1 MNKLTITL
9 LTLLTLSSCRMT
21 KLNLKSDKFSYREL
35 SNNEW
40 TQFTDWQ
47 PIDIKVKLK
56 KAPFNIVKGK
66 VIFYDKEKLS
76 LKIIEENE
84 ESKTEK
90 GERII
95 SYNCVD
101 NDGSKCYL
109 ILIDKGE
116 SVNAVVYYTNL
127 NLCYNLI
134 EIK

>member
-1 MNKLTITL
+1 MKKITL
-9 LTLLTLSSCRMT
+9 LLILTTLASCRLT
-21 KLNLKSDKFSYREL
+21 KLNLKADKFSYREM

-56 KAPFNIVKGK
+56 KAPFNILKGK
-66 VIFYDKEKLS
+66 VIFHDKDKLS
-76 LKIIEENE
+76 LKIIQENE

-101 NDGSKCYL
+101 NDGAKCYL
-109 ILIDKGE
+109 IVIDKGE
-116 SVNAVVYYTNL
+116 SVNAIVYYTNL

>member
-21 KLNLKSDKFSYREL
+21 KLNLKADKFSYREM

-66 VIFYDKEKLS
+66 VIFYDKEKLC
-76 LKIIEENE
+76 LKIIQENE
-84 ESKTEK
+84 ESKTEREK
-90 GERII
+90 EL
-95 SYNCVD
+95 
-101 NDGSKCYL
+101 YL
-109 ILIDKGE
+109 ITVWIMMVQ
-116 SVNAVVYYTNL
+116 SVIL
-127 NLCYNLI
+127 F
-134 EIK
+134 

>member
-1 MNKLTITL
+1 MNKLIILLIITA
-9 LTLLTLSSCRMT
+9 LSSCRIT
-21 KLNLKSDKFSYREL
+21 SIDLKADKFSYREI

-47 PIDIKVKLK
+47 PVDIKVKLK
-56 KAPFNIVKGK
+56 KAPFKLLKSKFIVYHKS
-66 VIFYDKEKLS
+66 KLS

-84 ESKTEK
+84 ESKTDK

-101 NDGSKCYL
+101 NDGAKCYL
-109 ILIDKGE
+109 IVIDKGE
-116 SVNAVVYYTNL
+116 SVNAIIYYTNL

-134 EIK
+134 ETK

>member
-1 MNKLTITL
+1 MKNLLTTL
-9 LTLLTLSSCRMT
+9 LLGIILTSCRIT
-21 KLNLKSDKFSYREL
+21 TLDLKSDKFSYRENT
-35 SNNEW
+35 NNEW
-40 TQFTDWQ
+40 AQFTDWK

-56 KAPFNIVKGK
+56 KAPFKLGKGK
-66 VIFYDKEKLS
+66 LVIYDNPKLS
-76 LKIIEENE
+76 LKLIEENE

-109 ILIDKGE
+109 ILIDKGQ
-116 SVNAVVYYTNL
+116 SVNAIIYYTNL

-134 EIK
+134 ETK

>member
-1 MNKLTITL
+1 M
-9 LTLLTLSSCRMT
+9 
-21 KLNLKSDKFSYREL
+21 

-56 KAPFNIVKGK
+56 KTPFNILKGK
-66 VIFYDKEKLS
+66 VIFYDKDKLS
-76 LKIIEENE
+76 LKIIKENE

-109 ILIDKGE
+109 ILIDKGG
-116 SVNAVVYYTNL
+116 SVNAIVYYTNI

-134 EIK
+134 EIN

>member
-1 MNKLTITL
+1 MNKFILLLILTTL
-9 LTLLTLSSCRMT
+9 VSCRIT
-21 KLNLKSDKFSYREL
+21 SLDLKSDKFSYREM

-56 KAPFNIVKGK
+56 KAPFNLLRGK
-66 VIFYDKEKLS
+66 VIFYEKDKLS
-76 LKIIEENE
+76 LKIVEENK

-90 GERII
+90 GERIV

-101 NDGSKCYL
+101 NDGAKCYL

-116 SVNAVVYYTNL
+116 SVNAVIYYTNL

-134 EIK
+134 ESK

>member
-1 MNKLTITL
+1 MKKFIFPIIF
-9 LTLLTLSSCRMT
+9 LTLSSCRIST
-21 KLNLKSDKFSYREL
+21 LNMKGDKFSYREM

-56 KAPFNIVKGK
+56 KAPFNILKGK
-66 VIFYDKEKLS
+66 VIFYDKAKLT

-101 NDGSKCYL
+101 NDGAKCYL

-116 SVNAVVYYTNL
+116 SVNAIVYYTNL

-134 EIK
+134 EEK

>member
-1 MNKLTITL
+1 MNKLTVTL
-9 LTLLTLSSCRMT
+9 LLILLLSSCRIT
-21 KLNLKSDKFSYREL
+21 HLNLKADKFSYREML
-35 SNNEW
+35 NNEW

-56 KAPFNIVKGK
+56 KSPFNIGKGK
-66 VIFYDKEKLS
+66 FIIFDKSKLS
-76 LKIIEENE
+76 LKIIEENA

-101 NDGSKCYL
+101 NDGAKCYL
-109 ILIDKGE
+109 ILVDKGE

-134 EIK
+134 ELK

>member
-1 MNKLTITL
+1 MKKITL
-9 LTLLTLSSCRMT
+9 LLILTTLASCRIT
-21 KLNLKSDKFSYREL
+21 QLSLKADKFSYREM

-47 PIDIKVKLK
+47 PTDIKVKLK
-56 KAPFNIVKGK
+56 KAPFKLLKSKFI
-66 VIFYDKEKLS
+66 IYDKSKLS
-76 LKIIEENE
+76 LKILQENE
-84 ESKTEK
+84 ESKTDK

-101 NDGSKCYL
+101 NDGAKCYL
-109 ILIDKGE
+109 IVIDKGE
-116 SVNAVVYYTNL
+116 SVNAIVYYTNL